1 MVCGL
6 STVVKQLFA
15 LWLLRL
21 LVIQNGCKNSRR
33 QEGGDDEIGEQHNI
47 S

>member
-6 STVVKQLFA
+6 SAAIKQLFA

-21 LVIQNGCKNSRR
+21 LVIQNGCENSRR
-33 QEGGDDEIGEQHNI
+33 QQGGDGEIGEQHNI